1 MADFKTLLPE
11 ITQSRGIFENRRV
24 CGHIN
29 SCSPAVVVPKL
40 HAVALAD
47 PQQVQGRFAV
57 GESQVL
63 TDRPG
68 RHAYTVIENLR
79 RGVTRHTF
87 DLLQHACQGCLH
99 GLRRVL
105 INYVGA
111 ATTPSLDQR
120 LGG

>member
-11 ITQSRGIFENRRV
+11 ITQSRGIFENRWV
-24 CGHIN
+24 CGDIN
-29 SCSPAVVVPKL
+29 SCSPAVVVSKL
-40 HAVALAD
+40 HAVPLAD
-47 PQQVQGRFAV
+47 PQQVQGRLAV

-68 RHAYTVIENLR
+68 RHAHTVIENLR
-79 RGVTRHTF
+79 RRVTRHTF
-87 DLLQHACQGCLH
+87 DFLQHTCQRCLN

-111 ATTPSLDQR
+111 ATTPSLDQ
-120 LGG
+120 LLAG